1 MHFLKNYV
9 GIDVGGT
16 SIKYGLVDQD
26 GQILEQNSFPT
37 ADQKQQILTDLASIV
52 TDYQKNGQAVAGIGV
67 SMPGVIEADG
77 MLTTAGAI
85 KCMYGVNLKDEL
97 EQRTGIKTTIENDA
111 NAAAIA
117 EQWLGAAQ
125 NLHNYL
131 GIVLGTGVGGALVI
145 NDQIYRGAHA
155 RSGEFGWML
164 LDDQHD
170 ELEDGSMNFQ
180 TATVIGLLRIYNIKA
195 QANLT
200 DAREVFN
207 RADNG
212 DKIAQLVLHNYFRK
226 LAQAILNLVVCFDP
240 AKVVV
245 GGGISVNP
253 TFQAG
258 LQQTYSELQEEH
270 ASVRDLKLAEIIPAK
285 LGNDAGM
292 IGAVYRRMQEE

>member
-26 GQILEQNSFPT
+26 GQILEQSSFPT

-52 TDYQKNGQAVAGIGV
+52 TDYQRNGQAVAGIGV

-85 KCMYGVNLKDEL
+85 KCMYGINLKEEL
-97 EQRTGIKTTIENDA
+97 EQRTGVKTTIENDA

-125 NLHNYL
+125 NLHNYM

-145 NDQIYRGAHA
+145 NDQVYRGAHA

-200 DAREVFN
+200 DAREVFD
-207 RADNG
+207 RADNS

-253 TFQAG
+253 TFQTG
-258 LQQTYSELQEEH
+258 LQQAYIELQEEH

>member
-1 MHFLKNYV
+1 MITKGMHFLKNYV

-16 SIKYGLVDQD
+16 SIKYGLVNQD
-26 GQILEQNSFPT
+26 GKMIEQNSSPT
-37 ADQKQQILTDLASIV
+37 AKQKQQILTDLTSIV
-52 TDYQKNGQAVAGIGV
+52 TDYQKNGQAIAGIGV
-67 SMPGVIEADG
+67 SMPGVIESDG
-77 MLTTAGAI
+77 ILTTAGAI
-85 KCMYGVNLKDEL
+85 KCMYGVNLKEEL
-97 EQRTGIKTTIENDA
+97 EQHTGIKTTIENDA

-125 NLHNYL
+125 DLHNYL

-145 NDQIYRGAHA
+145 NDQVYRGAHA

-200 DAREVFN
+200 DAREVFD

-212 DKIAQLVLHNYFRK
+212 DKIAQPVLHNYFRK

-258 LQQTYSELQEEH
+258 LQEAYNELQEEH
-270 ASVRDLKLAEIIPAK
+270 ASVRDL
-285 LGNDAGM
+285 N
-292 IGAVYRRMQEE
+292 

>member
-26 GQILEQNSFPT
+26 GQITEQNSFPT

-85 KCMYGVNLKDEL
+85 KCMYGVNLKEEL

-125 NLHNYL
+125 NLHDYL

-145 NDQIYRGAHA
+145 NDQVYRGAHA

-200 DAREVFN
+200 DAREVFD

-258 LQQTYSELQEEH
+258 LQQAYSELQDEH
-270 ASVRDLKLAEIIPAK
+270 ARCVI
-285 LGNDAGM
+285 
-292 IGAVYRRMQEE
+292 